1 MELNSGG
8 LMGEAHNL
16 SGAASLEPSRSL
28 VIEQLMFGF
37 LHPEAV
43 WEKTMRRTS
52 QKGGPL
58 ELKLD

>member
-1 MELNSGG
+1 
-8 LMGEAHNL
+8 MGEAHNL
-16 SGAASLEPSRSL
+16 SGAASLEPSHSL